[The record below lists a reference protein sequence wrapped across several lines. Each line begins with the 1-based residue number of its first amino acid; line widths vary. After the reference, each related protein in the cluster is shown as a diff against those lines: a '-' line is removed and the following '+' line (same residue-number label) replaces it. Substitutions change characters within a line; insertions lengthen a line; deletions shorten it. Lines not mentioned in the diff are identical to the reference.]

1 MIRKGLVTLV
11 LGVLFV
17 FISCPLAWAQQ
28 AILNLNATQ
37 HGTELEAVV
46 NLTNSGNAV
55 AAQFDIVYDK
65 EALEPL
71 TEVEIGDALSFSGFN
86 VSTASPSAGI
96 IRVVIIPPITSP
108 LPTYYLSFARS
119 SRWHLGQG
127 KLFPSF
133 R

>member
-55 AAQFDIVYDK
+55 AAQFDIVYDQ
-65 EALEPL
+65 A
-71 TEVEIGDALSFSGFN
+71 FSWDNQG
-86 VSTASPSAGI
+86 SDHT
-96 IRVVIIPPITSP
+96 TC
-108 LPTYYLSFARS
+108 YLSFAPS
-119 SRWHLGQG
+119 SRW
-127 KLFPSF
+127 
-133 R
+133 